1 MRCNSCN
8 RAATAAATEQQ
19 QSIGGLR
26 TTEARELK
34 ERDRE
39 RTTEARELKERDRE
53 RTTEARELKESDRF
67 TDV

>member
-1 MRCNSCN
+1 MRCN

-39 RTTEARELKERDRE
+39 RTTEARELKE
-53 RTTEARELKESDRF
+53 SDRF